1 MKLRTIFSGL
11 AVFSGLLSTLTA
23 PAQLMISGN
32 ETKIELT
39 SGAAALTPPGTGFGV
54 TDSIYEQFIR
64 GGAPFRT
71 NPLTGEPVAM
81 TEDNLTI
88 LDFRLFPPLV
98 TTIEKVSNT
107 VIGPP
112 SNIAITPDGTLAL
125 IGDSIRLAFP
135 AIAGEPWY
143 VPHDTIHLLD
153 LEASPPRIIGQVK
166 AGQQPSGI
174 SIAPDG
180 RLALVANRAG
190 GSVSVLRLAGKSVT
204 HLGEVKVGEPA
215 TSASDVA
222 IAPDGRLALVSL
234 QEASLLTELKIDGEK
249 VEPTGR
255 KFSVY
260 GQPYRVIITPDGRF
274 AVTSGQGYSTN
285 GIDLDA
291 VSVLDL
297 KADPPRAVQ
306 HLTTGSGPES
316 VEISP
321 DGQLLAVVTMDGSN
335 LGPGNPHRT
344 DAGGLYLYRRTK
356 HGFDFSQHLPTGRIP
371 EGVAF
376 TSDGKYLVVQCHPDR
391 ELRIY
396 RVRGGKVKDTGER
409 VKVPGF
415 PSSLRAAGIKHP

>member
-1 MKLRTIFSGL
+1 MKLRTVFSGL
-11 AVFSGLLSTLTA
+11 AVFSGLLAALTA

-39 SGAAALTPPGTGFGV
+39 SGAARGV
-54 TDSIYEQFIR
+54 T
-64 GGAPFRT
+64 GAP
-71 NPLTGEPVAM
+71 P
-81 TEDNLTI
+81 DNLTL
-88 LDFRLFPPLV
+88 LDFATFPPRV
-98 TTIEKVSNT
+98 TTLDNVPNT

-112 SNIAITPDGTLAL
+112 SNIAITPDGSLAL
-125 IGDSIRLAFP
+125 IANSAKPDP
-135 AIAGEPWY
+135 ADPGKT
-143 VPHDTIHLLD
+143 VPLNELHLLD
-153 LEASPPRIIGQVK
+153 LTANPPRVTGHVTV
-166 AGQQPSGI
+166 GSQPSGI
-174 SIAPDG
+174 SITPDG
-180 RLALVANRAG
+180 KLALVANRAG
-190 GSVSVLRLAGKSVT
+190 GSVSVLRIAGKSAT
-204 HLGEVKVGEPA
+204 HLGEFKVGEPA
-215 TSASDVA
+215 ASASDVA

-234 QEASLLTELKIDGEK
+234 QKASVLAELRINGEQ

-274 AVTSGQGYSTN
+274 AATSGQGFSTN

-335 LGPGNPHRT
+335 LGPGNPHRA

-396 RVRGGKVKDTGER
+396 RVRGSKVKDTGER

-415 PSSLRAAGIKHP
+415 PSSLRAQ

>member
-1 MKLRTIFSGL
+1 MKLPALMPALVLGG
-11 AVFSGLLSTLTA
+11 VLLDANPVNS
-23 PAQLMISGN
+23 QIVISGN
-32 ETKIELT
+32 ENKLDLT
-39 SGAAALTPPGTGFGV
+39 SGAA
-54 TDSIYEQFIR
+54 R
-64 GGAPFRT
+64 GIDAPK
-71 NPLTGEPVAM
+71 P
-81 TEDNLTI
+81 DNLTV
-88 LDFRLFPPLV
+88 LDFATFPPKA
-98 TTIEKVSNT
+98 TTIGNVPNT

-112 SNIAITPDGTLAL
+112 SNIAITPDGSLAL
-125 IGDSIRLAFP
+125 IANSAKPDP
-135 AIAGEPWY
+135 ADPAKT
-143 VPHDTIHLLD
+143 VPLNELHLLD
-153 LEASPPRIIGQVK
+153 LNANPPRITGHVTV
-166 AGQQPSGI
+166 GSQPSGM

-190 GSVSVLRLAGKSVT
+190 GSVSVVRLAGQSAI

-215 TSASDVA
+215 ASASDVA
-222 IAPDGRLALVSL
+222 ISPDGRLALVSL
-234 QEASLLTELKIDGEK
+234 QKASLLVELKIDGEK
-249 VEPTGR
+249 VGPTGR

-274 AVTSGQGYSTN
+274 AVTSGAGYSTN

-344 DAGGLYLYRRTK
+344 NAGGLYLYRRTK

-376 TSDGKYLVVQCHPDR
+376 TSDGKHLIVQCHPDR

-396 RVRGGKVKDTGER
+396 RVSGTKVKDTGER
-409 VKVPGF
+409 VKVPGM
-415 PSSLRAAGIKHP
+415 PSSLRAATK

>member
-1 MKLRTIFSGL
+1 MKLRTVFSGL
-11 AVFSGLLSTLTA
+11 AVLSGLLAALTA

-54 TDSIYEQFIR
+54 TDSIFEQFVR

-71 NPLTGEPVAM
+71 NPATGKPVVI

-125 IGDSIRLAFP
+125 IGDSIRLTP
-135 AIAGEPWY
+135 PSIAGEPWY
-143 VPHDTIHLLD
+143 VPHDIIHLLD

-166 AGQQPSGI
+166 AGLQPSGM
-174 SIAPDG
+174 SITPDG

-190 GSVSVLRLAGKSVT
+190 GSVSVLRIAGHAVT

-215 TSASDVA
+215 ASASDVA

-234 QEASLLTELKIDGEK
+234 QKASVLAELKINGEQ

-285 GIDLDA
+285 GLDLDA

-335 LGPGNPHRT
+335 LGPGNPHRA

-391 ELRIY
+391 ELRLY
-396 RVRGGKVKDTGER
+396 RVRGGKVTDTGER

-415 PSSLRAAGIKHP
+415 PSSLRAAAR

>member
-1 MKLRTIFSGL
+1 MKLRTIFSRL
-11 AVFSGLLSTLTA
+11 AVLSGLLAALTA

-32 ETKIELT
+32 ETKLDLT
-39 SGAAALTPPGTGFGV
+39 SGAARGIANALP
-54 TDSIYEQFIR
+54 
-64 GGAPFRT
+64 
-71 NPLTGEPVAM
+71 
-81 TEDNLTI
+81 DNLTI
-88 LDFRLFPPLV
+88 LDFATIPPRSK
-98 TTIEKVSNT
+98 TIANVPNS

-112 SNIAITPDGTLAL
+112 SNIAITPDGSLAL
-125 IGDSIRLAFP
+125 IANSAKPDPTDPGKT
-135 AIAGEPWY
+135 
-143 VPHDTIHLLD
+143 VPLNDIHLLD
-153 LEASPPRIIGQVK
+153 LTANPPRITGHVA

-174 SIAPDG
+174 SITPDG
-180 RLALVANRAG
+180 KLALVANRAG
-190 GSVSVLRLAGKSVT
+190 GSVSRLRIDGKSVT
-204 HLGEVKVGEPA
+204 HLGEVTISEA
-215 TSASDVA
+215 AANASDVA
-222 IAPDGRLALVSL
+222 ISPGGRMALVSL
-234 QEASLLTELKIDGEK
+234 QKAGVLAELKISGET

-376 TSDGKYLVVQCHPDR
+376 TNDGNYLVVQCHPDR

-415 PSSLRAAGIKHP
+415 PSSLRAATR

>member
-1 MKLRTIFSGL
+1 MKLRS
-11 AVFSGLLSTLTA
+11 VFSGVGVVCGLLAAPTA
-23 PAQLMISGN
+23 PAQLLISGN
-32 ETKIELT
+32 ESKLDLT
-39 SGAAALTPPGTGFGV
+39 SGAARIAVGARFETDPATG
-54 TDSIYEQFIR
+54 SPR
-64 GGAPFRT
+64 MAPS
-71 NPLTGEPVAM
+71 
-81 TEDNLTI
+81 DNLSI
-88 LDFRLFPPLV
+88 LDFSAFPPKV
-98 TTIEKVSNT
+98 THIDNVPNT

-112 SNIAITPDGTLAL
+112 SNIAITPDGSLAL
-125 IGDSIRLAFP
+125 IADSVQLTFSSLAGAP
-135 AIAGEPWY
+135 LTKPNDE
-143 VPHDTIHLLD
+143 IHLLD
-153 LEASPPRIIGQVK
+153 LTANPPRISGHVTV
-166 AGQQPSGI
+166 GSQPSGI
-174 SIAPDG
+174 SITPDG

-190 GSVSVLRLAGKSVT
+190 GSVSVLQLAGKSAT

-222 IAPDGRLALVSL
+222 ISPDGKLALVSL
-234 QEASLLTELKIDGEK
+234 QKASLLAELKINGEK

-255 KFSVY
+255 KFAVY

-274 AVTSGQGYSTN
+274 AVTSGAGYSTN

-291 VSVLDL
+291 ISVVDL

-321 DGQLLAVVTMDGSN
+321 DGRLLAVVTMDGSN
-335 LGPGNPHRT
+335 LGPGNPNRT

-415 PSSLRAAGIKHP
+415 PSSLRAATR

>member
-1 MKLRTIFSGL
+1 MKFRTLFSGL

-32 ETKIELT
+32 ENKLDLT
-39 SGAAALTPPGTGFGV
+39 SGAPRGLPRPAPDTLT
-54 TDSIYEQFIR
+54 
-64 GGAPFRT
+64 
-71 NPLTGEPVAM
+71 L
-81 TEDNLTI
+81 
-88 LDFRLFPPLV
+88 LDFATFPPRV
-98 TTIEKVSNT
+98 TTIDNVPNT

-112 SNIAITPDGTLAL
+112 SNIALTPDGGLAL
-125 IGDSIRLAFP
+125 IANSARPDP
-135 AIAGEPWY
+135 ADPGKT
-143 VPHDTIHLLD
+143 VPLSEIHLLD
-153 LEASPPRIIGQVK
+153 LTANPPRITGHVT
-166 AGQQPSGI
+166 AGSQPSGI

-190 GSVSVLRLAGKSVT
+190 GSVSVLRITGKSAT
-204 HLGEVKVGEPA
+204 HLGEVKVGEPVA
-215 TSASDVA
+215 SASDVA
-222 IAPDGRLALVSL
+222 ITPDGRLALVSL
-234 QEASLLTELKIDGEK
+234 QKAGLLVELKVSGES

-260 GQPYRVIITPDGRF
+260 GQPYRVVITPDGRF
-274 AVTSGQGYSTN
+274 AVTSGAGYSTN

-297 KADPPRAVQ
+297 KANPPRAVQ

-321 DGQLLAVVTMDGSN
+321 DGRLLAVVTMDGSN

-376 TSDGKYLVVQCHPDR
+376 TSDGKYLVVQGHPDR

-396 RVRGGKVKDTGER
+396 RVSGSKVKDTGER
-409 VKVPGF
+409 VKVSGM
-415 PSSLRAAGIKHP
+415 PSSLRAATR

>member
-1 MKLRTIFSGL
+1 MKRLPVIFLGLLGL
-11 AVFSGLLSTLTA
+11 ALTGVFPA

-32 ETKIELT
+32 ENKIDLT
-39 SGAAALTPPGTGFGV
+39 SGAARIAVDARMETDPATGSPRIA
-54 TDSIYEQFIR
+54 TS
-64 GGAPFRT
+64 
-71 NPLTGEPVAM
+71 
-81 TEDNLTI
+81 DNLSI
-88 LDFRLFPPLV
+88 LDFSAFPPKV
-98 TTIEKVSNT
+98 THIDEVSNT

-112 SNIAITPDGTLAL
+112 SNIAITPDGSLAL
-125 IGDSIRLAFP
+125 IADSVELTFSSV
-135 AIAGEPWY
+135 AGGAPTK
-143 VPHDTIHLLD
+143 PHNQIHLLD
-153 LEASPPRIIGQVK
+153 LTANPPQIIGKVT
-166 AGQQPSGI
+166 AGSQPSGM
-174 SIAPDG
+174 SITPDG

-190 GSVSVLRLAGKSVT
+190 GSVSVLRIAGKAVT
-204 HLGEVKVGEPA
+204 HLNEVKVAEPA
-215 TSASDVA
+215 ASASDVA
-222 IAPDGRLALVSL
+222 ISPDGKLALVSL
-234 QEASLLTELKIDGEK
+234 QKASLLAELKLDGEK

-306 HLTTGSGPES
+306 HLTTGSGPET

-344 DAGGLYLYRRTK
+344 DAGGLYLYRRSK

-391 ELRIY
+391 ELRLY
-396 RVRGGKVKDTGER
+396 RVSGGKVRDTGER
-409 VKVPGF
+409 VKVPGM
-415 PSSLRAAGIKHP
+415 PSSLRAATR

>member
-1 MKLRTIFSGL
+1 MKRLPRILPLALAL
-11 AVFSGLLSTLTA
+11 AVPVSAG
-23 PAQLMISGN
+23 AQLLISGN
-32 ETKIELT
+32 ENKLDLT
-39 SGAAALTPPGTGFGV
+39 SGAARGV
-54 TDSIYEQFIR
+54 T
-64 GGAPFRT
+64 GAP
-71 NPLTGEPVAM
+71 P
-81 TEDNLTI
+81 DNLTL
-88 LDFRLFPPLV
+88 LDFATFPPKAI
-98 TTIEKVSNT
+98 TIDGVPNS

-112 SNIAITPDGTLAL
+112 SNIAITPDGSLAL
-125 IGDSIRLAFP
+125 IANSAKPDP
-135 AIAGEPWY
+135 ADPGKT
-143 VPHDTIHLLD
+143 VPLNEIHLLD
-153 LEASPPRIIGQVK
+153 LTANPPRITGHVT
-166 AGQQPSGI
+166 AGSQPSGM
-174 SIAPDG
+174 SITPDG

-190 GSVSVLRLAGKSVT
+190 GSVSVLRIAGKSVT
-204 HLGEVKVGEPA
+204 HLGEFKVDEPA

-222 IAPDGRLALVSL
+222 ISPDGKLALVSL
-234 QEASLLTELKIDGEK
+234 QKASLLVELKIDGEK

-274 AVTSGQGYSTN
+274 AVTSGAGYSTN

-291 VSVLDL
+291 VSVVDL
-297 KADPPRAVQ
+297 KVDPPRAVQ

-321 DGQLLAVVTMDGSN
+321 DGRLLAVVTMDGSN

-356 HGFDFSQHLPTGRIP
+356 HGFDFSQHLKTGRIP

-391 ELRIY
+391 ELRLY

-409 VKVPGF
+409 VKVPGM
-415 PSSLRAAGIKHP
+415 PASLRAATR